1 MTPNPT
7 TKKSMGYLQLLKDTN
22 IDFMRY
28 RWVAMAFSAILII
41 IGLIA
46 CYQIFS
52 GKANLGIEFTGGTSL
67 TLEST
72 KTISLDE
79 ARSLLISNNFADAQ
93 VTNSQDANV
102 FKLFIHVKGGE
113 VAEVPDQILSLFKT
127 QYPDNTITMPSN
139 YSLGNTVGSELRD
152 KALYAIL
159 YSILGIIIYIA
170 IRFDWKFGVAA
181 TISMFHSAIAIVGLM
196 WLKDFIWPTEF
207 TLLIMTAV
215 LTMAGYSLTDTVVV
229 FDRIRENLRRRTK
242 MPLEQTLNTSI
253 NQVLSRTIVT
263 STTVFLVSLAIFL
276 LGGEVLSNF
285 ALALLIGVVVGT
297 YSSIFIASPLLI
309 LFRGGRGGL
318 LAGTVEAKAQTAQ
331 RAKSSA

>member
-1 MTPNPT
+1 
-7 TKKSMGYLQLLKDTN
+7 MGYLQLLKDTN

-28 RWVAMAFSAILII
+28 RWVAMALSAILVI
-41 IGLIA
+41 IGFIA
-46 CYQIFS
+46 CYQIFT
-52 GKANLGIEFTGGTSL
+52 GHANLGIEFTGGTSL
-67 TLEST
+67 TLEFANQ
-72 KTISLDE
+72 IELDE
-79 ARSLLISNNFADAQ
+79 ARALLISNNFAAPQ
-93 VTNSQDANV
+93 VTNSQDATK
-102 FKLFIHVKGGE
+102 FKLFIRVKEGD
-113 VAEVPDQILSLFKT
+113 VSEVPDQILSIFKT
-127 QYPDNTITMPSN
+127 KYPDNTITIVNSN
-139 YSLGNTVGSELRD
+139 SIGPAVGNELRD

-170 IRFDWKFGVAA
+170 IRFDWKFGLAA
-181 TISMFHSAIAIVGLM
+181 TISMFHSALAIVGLM
-196 WLKDFIWPTEF
+196 WLKDFIVPTEF

-242 MPLEQTLNTSI
+242 MPLEQTLNNSI

-285 ALALLIGVVVGT
+285 ALALLIGVVIGT
-297 YSSIFIASPLLI
+297 YSSIFIASPFLI

-318 LAGTVEAKAQTAQ
+318 LAGAVEAKAQTTQ